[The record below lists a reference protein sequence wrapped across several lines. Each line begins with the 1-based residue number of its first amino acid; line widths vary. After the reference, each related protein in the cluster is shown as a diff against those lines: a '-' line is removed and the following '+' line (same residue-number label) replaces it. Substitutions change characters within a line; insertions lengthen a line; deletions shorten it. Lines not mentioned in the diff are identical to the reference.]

1 MTAQRFITDFFKPK
15 RKQLITDYFKPKNT
29 SAVPQHGRLFPYNP
43 NVDYKQSRAF
53 LQKRKSSCDAIM
65 TRNGYCFCATA
76 NFSDYAVYT
85 TTDRLMIIAG
95 KKHLVPKGM
104 CIATAKIDNDSALEH
119 IQVSPLFRR
128 QGIGKKLI
136 RFIDQ
141 RAPQFH
147 VFAGIEHNSRY
158 RLTDEGVLLIRSCQ
172 KAGILSDEQVI
183 LNMVPP
189 SPSSVYG

>member
-15 RKQLITDYFKPKNT
+15 RKQFITDYFKPKNACAI
-29 SAVPQHGRLFPYNP
+29 SQYSRSFQYNP
-43 NVDYKQSRAF
+43 TVDYQQSRAF
-53 LQKRKSSCDAIM
+53 LQKRRSSCDAIM

-95 KKHLVPKGM
+95 KKHLIQKGT

-136 RFIDQ
+136 RFINQ

-158 RLTDEGVLLIRSCQ
+158 RLTDEGALLIKSCQ

-189 SPSSVYG
+189 SPSSTYG

>member
-1 MTAQRFITDFFKPK
+1 MTTRRFITDFFKPK
-15 RKQLITDYFKPKNT
+15 RKQLITDYFKPKNA
-29 SAVPQHGRLFPYNP
+29 SAVPQHGRSCQQYKP
-43 NVDYKQSRAF
+43 NVDYQQSRAF
-53 LQKRKSSCDAIM
+53 LQKHRSSCDAII
-65 TRNGYCFCATA
+65 THNGYCFCATA

-85 TTDRLMIIAG
+85 TKDRLMIIAG
-95 KKHLVPKGM
+95 KKHLIQKGT

-147 VFAGIEHNSRY
+147 VFAGVENNSRY
-158 RLTDEGVLLIRSCQ
+158 RLTEAVLNIESC
-172 KAGILSDEQVI
+172 ILAVQRCRGKMLLSAEF
-183 LNMVPP
+183 
-189 SPSSVYG
+189 